1 MNQNALR
8 KIPFPSNKCLS
19 KIKAYFLGGKKN
31 YVLYFSISL
40 QRKSILVENIITILK
55 KNP

>member
-19 KIKAYFLGGKKN
+19 KIEAYFLGGKKN